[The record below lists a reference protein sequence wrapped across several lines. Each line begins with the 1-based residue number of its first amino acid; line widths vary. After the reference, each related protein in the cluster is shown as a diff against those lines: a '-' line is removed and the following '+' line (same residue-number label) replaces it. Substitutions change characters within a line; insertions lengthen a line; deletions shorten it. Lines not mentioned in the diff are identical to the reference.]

1 MVAADDRPARGCCRW
16 TADCTGKV
24 GVIGFCTGG
33 GFAVLAAARGFGA
46 AAPNYGMLPRNAT
59 EVLRGAAG
67 KLERVLSER
76 VPALRPVIRCDDRRR
91 G

>member
-1 MVAADDRPARGCCRW
+1 M
-16 TADCTGKV
+16 
-24 GVIGFCTGG
+24 
-33 GFAVLAAARGFGA
+33 LA

-76 VPALRPVIRCDDRRR
+76 VPALRPVIRSDDRRR

>member
-16 TADCTGKV
+16 TGDCTGKV

-33 GFAVLAAARGFGA
+33 GFAVLA

-76 VPALRPVIRCDDRRR
+76 VPALRPVIRSDDRRR